1 MKRPKKMYNPEDMF
15 IKRSNT
21 YLGRVMHSFLK
32 LPGRYVNSR
41 TNQYPD
47 FFGKERKTD
56 ATILVDLEL
65 EMEESEVLESSYE
78 VFVSEKETEEIPQL
92 AECLHNEKGK
102 MIIDIEDESSK
113 VDKQTLAKDFE
124 YNYII
129 HYESGLPVY
138 SVITTPIPLKRCK
151 TCYISGNT
159 VFKPIIKSYDEMDGE
174 AKLKEFQEKYERGEY
189 FSDLEGYELISIP
202 RMYGEKGN
210 EVIEEVCIL
219 FNKIKMK
226 NGRVKI
232 QLARC
237 LDCLIN
243 KYGGTLEEIN
253 RLEGL
258 INMTKLINLEKE
270 YEDRLRQEGEEKGRQ
285 EGKLELA
292 RKLVKEY
299 GVDEVVRISG
309 LSKEKILNEKN

>member
-1 MKRPKKMYNPEDMF
+1 M
-15 IKRSNT
+15 T
-21 YLGRVMHSFLK
+21 
-32 LPGRYVNSR
+32 
-41 TNQYPD
+41 
-47 FFGKERKTD
+47 KE
-56 ATILVDLEL
+56 
-65 EMEESEVLESSYE
+65 
-78 VFVSEKETEEIPQL
+78 
-92 AECLHNEKGK
+92 
-102 MIIDIEDESSK
+102 
-113 VDKQTLAKDFE
+113 
-124 YNYII
+124 
-129 HYESGLPVY
+129 
-138 SVITTPIPLKRCK
+138 
-151 TCYISGNT
+151 
-159 VFKPIIKSYDEMDGE
+159 
-174 AKLKEFQEKYERGEY
+174 EY

-237 LDCLIN
+237 LDCIIN
-243 KYGGTLEEIN
+243 KYGGSLEKIN

-270 YEDRLRQEGEEKGRQ
+270 YEDRLRQEGRE

-292 RKLVKEY
+292 RQFVKEY

-309 LSKEKILNEKN
+309 LSKEKILNEKI

>member
-1 MKRPKKMYNPEDMF
+1 
-15 IKRSNT
+15 
-21 YLGRVMHSFLK
+21 
-32 LPGRYVNSR
+32 
-41 TNQYPD
+41 
-47 FFGKERKTD
+47 
-56 ATILVDLEL
+56 
-65 EMEESEVLESSYE
+65 
-78 VFVSEKETEEIPQL
+78 
-92 AECLHNEKGK
+92 
-102 MIIDIEDESSK
+102 
-113 VDKQTLAKDFE
+113 
-124 YNYII
+124 
-129 HYESGLPVY
+129 
-138 SVITTPIPLKRCK
+138 
-151 TCYISGNT
+151 
-159 VFKPIIKSYDEMDGE
+159 
-174 AKLKEFQEKYERGEY
+174 
-189 FSDLEGYELISIP
+189 
-202 RMYGEKGN
+202 MYGQKGN